1 MAISDNLRGVAYM
14 GLSMLAFTANDTFMK
29 SVTAD
34 VPLFQVIF
42 LRGLIAIS
50 GLVVMGLLTGAF
62 RQRLVGGD
70 WRLIALRSVAE
81 IFATITFLTALLH
94 MELANLSA
102 IMQALPLAVTLAAAL
117 VFGEQIGWRR
127 LSAIAV
133 GFAGVM
139 IIIRP
144 GTASFDLWSLMGVA
158 SVLCVVVRDLS
169 VRRLGPHVPSIIVAL
184 GAAVLVAVMGL
195 GLSMVP
201 TAGLG
206 PGFDGLTGWQAL
218 TAGQGLKVAGAGAF
232 LIVGYL
238 CAVTAMR
245 WGDIGV
251 VAPFRYTSLLWAILL
266 GFVAFGALPDGWTV
280 AGATIVVASG
290 VYTLL
295 RERKLRRA
303 AARAGLSGVPASAS
317 ASG

>member
-14 GLSMLAFTANDTFMK
+14 CLSMLAFTVNDTFMK
-29 SVTAD
+29 SVTAE

-50 GLVVMGLLTGAF
+50 GLVVIGLVTGAF

-70 WRLIALRSVAE
+70 WRLIGLRSLSEVL
-81 IFATITFLTALLH
+81 ATLTFLTALLH

-102 IMQALPLAVTLAAAL
+102 IMQALPLAVTLGAAL
-117 VFGEQIGWRR
+117 VFGDRIGWRR
-127 LSAIAV
+127 MTAILV

-139 IIIRP
+139 VIIRP
-144 GTASFDLWSLMGVA
+144 GTSAFDIWSLMGVA
-158 SVLCVVVRDLS
+158 SVLAVVVRDLS

-184 GAAVLVAVMGL
+184 GAAVVVALMGL
-195 GLSMVP
+195 GFSTLQGV
-201 TAGLG
+201 AL
-206 PGFDGLTGWQAL
+206 FDGMTGWQTL
-218 TAGQGLKVAGAGAF
+218 TAGQVGRVAGAGAF

-251 VAPFRYTSLLWAILL
+251 VAPFRYTSLLWAIGL
-266 GFVAFGALPDGWTV
+266 GFVVFADLPDGWTLV
-280 AGATIVVASG
+280 GAAIVVASG
-290 VYTLL
+290 IYTLL
-295 RERKLRRA
+295 RERALRRA
-303 AARAGLSGVPASAS
+303 TLAAKG
-317 ASG
+317 

>member
-14 GLSMLAFTANDTFMK
+14 CLSMLAFTVNDTFMK
-29 SVTAD
+29 SVTTE

-50 GLVVMGLLTGAF
+50 GLVVIGLVTGAF

-70 WRLIALRSVAE
+70 WRLIGLRSLAE
-81 IFATITFLTALLH
+81 VLATLTFLTALLH

-102 IMQALPLAVTLAAAL
+102 IMQALPLAVTLGAAL
-117 VFGEQIGWRR
+117 VFGDRIGWRR
-127 LSAIAV
+127 MTAILV

-139 IIIRP
+139 VIIRP
-144 GTASFDLWSLMGVA
+144 GTSSFDVWSLMGVA
-158 SVLCVVVRDLS
+158 SVLAVVVRDLS

-184 GAAVLVAVMGL
+184 GAAVVVALMGL
-195 GLSMVP
+195 GFSTLQGV
-201 TAGLG
+201 AL
-206 PGFDGLTGWQAL
+206 FDGMTGWQTL
-218 TAGQGLKVAGAGAF
+218 TAGQVGRVVGAGAF

-251 VAPFRYTSLLWAILL
+251 VAPFRYTSLLWAIGL
-266 GFVAFGALPDGWTV
+266 GFVVFGDLPDGWTLV
-280 AGATIVVASG
+280 GAAIVVASG
-290 VYTLL
+290 IYTLL
-295 RERKLRRA
+295 RERALRRA
-303 AARAGLSGVPASAS
+303 ALAAKG
-317 ASG
+317 

>member
-14 GLSMLAFTANDTFMK
+14 CLSMLAFTVNDTFMK
-29 SVTAD
+29 SVTTE

-50 GLVVMGLLTGAF
+50 GLVVIGLVTGAF

-70 WRLIALRSVAE
+70 WRLIGLRSLAE
-81 IFATITFLTALLH
+81 VLATLTFLAALLH

-102 IMQALPLAVTLAAAL
+102 IMQALPLAVTLGAAL
-117 VFGEQIGWRR
+117 VFGDRIGWRR
-127 LSAIAV
+127 MTAILA

-139 IIIRP
+139 VIIRP
-144 GTASFDLWSLMGVA
+144 GTSSFDVWSLMGVA
-158 SVLCVVVRDLS
+158 SVLAVVVRDLS

-184 GAAVLVAVMGL
+184 GAAVVVALMGL
-195 GLSMVP
+195 GFSTLQGV
-201 TAGLG
+201 AL
-206 PGFDGLTGWQAL
+206 FDGMTGWQTL
-218 TAGQGLKVAGAGAF
+218 TAGQVGRVAGAGAF

-251 VAPFRYTSLLWAILL
+251 VAPFRYTSLLWAIGL
-266 GFVAFGALPDGWTV
+266 GFVVFGDLPDGWTLV
-280 AGATIVVASG
+280 GAAIVVASG
-290 VYTLL
+290 IYTLL
-295 RERKLRRA
+295 RERALRRA
-303 AARAGLSGVPASAS
+303 ALAAKG
-317 ASG
+317 

>member
-14 GLSMLAFTANDTFMK
+14 CLSMLAFTVNDTFMK
-29 SVTAD
+29 SVTTE

-50 GLVVMGLLTGAF
+50 GLVVIGLVTGAF

-70 WRLIALRSVAE
+70 WRLIGLRSLAE
-81 IFATITFLTALLH
+81 VLATLTFLTALLH

-102 IMQALPLAVTLAAAL
+102 IMQALPLAVTLGAAL
-117 VFGEQIGWRR
+117 IFGDRIGWRR
-127 LSAIAV
+127 MTAILV

-139 IIIRP
+139 VIIRP
-144 GTASFDLWSLMGVA
+144 GTSAFDVWSLMGVA
-158 SVLCVVVRDLS
+158 SVLAVVVRDLS

-184 GAAVLVAVMGL
+184 GAAVVVALMGL
-195 GLSMVP
+195 GFSTLQGV
-201 TAGLG
+201 AL
-206 PGFDGLTGWQAL
+206 FDGMTGWQTL
-218 TAGQGLKVAGAGAF
+218 TAGQVGRVAGAGAF

-251 VAPFRYTSLLWAILL
+251 VAPFRYTSLLWAIGL
-266 GFVAFGALPDGWTV
+266 GFVVFADLPDGWTLV
-280 AGATIVVASG
+280 GAAIVVASG
-290 VYTLL
+290 IYTLL
-295 RERKLRRA
+295 RERALRRA
-303 AARAGLSGVPASAS
+303 ALAAKG
-317 ASG
+317 

>member
-14 GLSMLAFTANDTFMK
+14 CLSMLAFTVNDTFMK
-29 SVTAD
+29 SVTAE

-50 GLVVMGLLTGAF
+50 GLVVIGLVTGAF

-70 WRLIALRSVAE
+70 WRLIGLRSLAE
-81 IFATITFLTALLH
+81 VLATLTFLTALLH

-102 IMQALPLAVTLAAAL
+102 IMQALPLAVTLGAAL
-117 VFGEQIGWRR
+117 IFGDRIGWRR
-127 LSAIAV
+127 MTAILV

-139 IIIRP
+139 VIIRP
-144 GTASFDLWSLMGVA
+144 GTSAFDVWSLMGVA
-158 SVLCVVVRDLS
+158 SVLAVVVRDLS

-184 GAAVLVAVMGL
+184 GAAVVVALMGL
-195 GLSMVP
+195 GFSTLQGV
-201 TAGLG
+201 AL
-206 PGFDGLTGWQAL
+206 FDGMTGWQTL
-218 TAGQGLKVAGAGAF
+218 TAGQVGRVAGAGAF

-251 VAPFRYTSLLWAILL
+251 VAPFRYTSLLWAIGL
-266 GFVAFGALPDGWTV
+266 GFVVFADLPDGWTLV
-280 AGATIVVASG
+280 GAAIVVASG
-290 VYTLL
+290 IYTLL
-295 RERKLRRA
+295 RERALRRA
-303 AARAGLSGVPASAS
+303 TLAAKG
-317 ASG
+317 

>member
-14 GLSMLAFTANDTFMK
+14 CLSMLAFTVNDTFMK
-29 SVTAD
+29 SVTAE

-50 GLVVMGLLTGAF
+50 GLVVIGLVTGAF

-70 WRLIALRSVAE
+70 WRLIGLRSLAE
-81 IFATITFLTALLH
+81 VLATLTFLTALLH

-102 IMQALPLAVTLAAAL
+102 IMQALPLAVTLGAAL
-117 VFGEQIGWRR
+117 VFGDRIGWRR
-127 LSAIAV
+127 MTAILV

-139 IIIRP
+139 VIIRP
-144 GTASFDLWSLMGVA
+144 GTSAFDIWSLMGVA
-158 SVLCVVVRDLS
+158 SVLAVVVRDLS

-184 GAAVLVAVMGL
+184 GAAVVVALMGL
-195 GLSMVP
+195 GFSTLQGV
-201 TAGLG
+201 AL
-206 PGFDGLTGWQAL
+206 FDGMTGWQTL
-218 TAGQGLKVAGAGAF
+218 TAGQVGRVAGAGVF

-251 VAPFRYTSLLWAILL
+251 VAPFRYTSLLWAIGL
-266 GFVAFGALPDGWTV
+266 GFVVFADLPDGWTLV
-280 AGATIVVASG
+280 GAAIVVASG
-290 VYTLL
+290 IYTLL
-295 RERKLRRA
+295 RERALRRA
-303 AARAGLSGVPASAS
+303 TLAAKG
-317 ASG
+317 

>member
-14 GLSMLAFTANDTFMK
+14 CLSMLAFTVNDTFMK
-29 SVTAD
+29 SVTTE

-50 GLVVMGLLTGAF
+50 GLVVIGLVTGAF

-70 WRLIALRSVAE
+70 WRLIGLRSLAE
-81 IFATITFLTALLH
+81 VLATLTFLTALLH

-102 IMQALPLAVTLAAAL
+102 IMQALPLAVTLGAAL
-117 VFGEQIGWRR
+117 VFGDRIGWRR
-127 LSAIAV
+127 MTAILV

-139 IIIRP
+139 VIIRP
-144 GTASFDLWSLMGVA
+144 GTSSFDVWSLMGVA
-158 SVLCVVVRDLS
+158 SVLAVVVRDLS

-184 GAAVLVAVMGL
+184 GAAVVVALMGL
-195 GLSMVP
+195 GFSTLQGV
-201 TAGLG
+201 AL
-206 PGFDGLTGWQAL
+206 FDGMTGWQTL
-218 TAGQGLKVAGAGAF
+218 TAGQVGRVAGAGAF

-251 VAPFRYTSLLWAILL
+251 VAPFRYTSLLWAIGL
-266 GFVAFGALPDGWTV
+266 GFVVFGDLPDGWTLV
-280 AGATIVVASG
+280 GAAIVVASG
-290 VYTLL
+290 IYTLL
-295 RERKLRRA
+295 RERALRRA
-303 AARAGLSGVPASAS
+303 ALAAKG
-317 ASG
+317 

>member
-14 GLSMLAFTANDTFMK
+14 CLSMLAFTVNDTFMK
-29 SVTAD
+29 SVTTE

-50 GLVVMGLLTGAF
+50 GLVVIGLVTGAF

-70 WRLIALRSVAE
+70 WRLIGLRSLAE
-81 IFATITFLTALLH
+81 VLATLTFLTALLH

-102 IMQALPLAVTLAAAL
+102 IMQALPLAVTLGAAL
-117 VFGEQIGWRR
+117 VFGDRIGWRR
-127 LSAIAV
+127 MTAILV

-139 IIIRP
+139 VIIRP
-144 GTASFDLWSLMGVA
+144 GTSSFDVWSLMGVA
-158 SVLCVVVRDLS
+158 SVLAVVVRDLS

-184 GAAVLVAVMGL
+184 GAAVVVALMGL
-195 GLSMVP
+195 GFSTLQGV
-201 TAGLG
+201 AL
-206 PGFDGLTGWQAL
+206 FDGMTGWQTL
-218 TAGQGLKVAGAGAF
+218 TAGQVGRVAGAGAF

-251 VAPFRYTSLLWAILL
+251 VAPFRYTSLLWAIGL
-266 GFVAFGALPDGWTV
+266 GFVVFADLPDGWTLV
-280 AGATIVVASG
+280 GAAIVVASG
-290 VYTLL
+290 IYTLL
-295 RERKLRRA
+295 RERALRRA
-303 AARAGLSGVPASAS
+303 TLAAKG
-317 ASG
+317 